1 MMLRLGSVTGLLLL
15 GWTSTTAMAAVT
27 PEQAASLGDR
37 LTPLGAERAANAD
50 GSIPAWEGGLIF
62 ERPADGEER
71 NPARYGELNG
81 DSPLFTITRANLAEH
96 ADMLTVGQKAL
107 FEKFGDSYAMP
118 VYPTRRTAN
127 APDFI
132 YEATAKNALSARLE
146 NDGESLVDAV
156 TGIPFPLPASGKE
169 LIWNHKLRYRGTSLR
184 RYNTQLAVQSNGAF
198 QPYKLR
204 EDVRFHYNQ
213 PGATA
218 AGLENV
224 IIYFLQFTYAP
235 ARQSGN
241 VLLVHE
247 TMDQVSEARRAWLYN
262 PGQRRIRRA
271 PNVAYDNPGTGSDG
285 LRTNDQLDQFN
296 GATDRYTWKIVGKRE
311 MFMPYNAI
319 KLADAALRYD
329 DMALRS
335 HLDPQLT
342 RYERRRVWVLESTLR
357 EGTSHQYKRRTYYI
371 DEDSWSILA
380 VDVYDGR
387 DALWRVQEGHLITV
401 PWMRSVGY
409 AASTVYDL
417 QANRYL
423 VMDLSNEEPL
433 FEETDWPLEHFT
445 TGSVQR
451 MATK

>member
-1 MMLRLGSVTGLLLL
+1 MKVDHRWVMGLLVSMSVSGLANAGVSQAQADRLGDT
-15 GWTSTTAMAAVT
+15 
-27 PEQAASLGDR
+27 
-37 LTPLGAERAANAD
+37 LTPLGAERAGNED
-50 GSIPAWEGGLIF
+50 GSIPVWEGGLVF
-62 ERPADGEER
+62 ERPPAGEER
-71 NPARYGELNG
+71 KPSRYQEVN
-81 DSPLFTITRANLAEH
+81 DDAPIFTITQANLAEH

-107 FEKFGDSYAMP
+107 FDKFSDSYSMP
-118 VYPTRRTAN
+118 VYPTRRTGN
-127 APDFI
+127 APDFV
-132 YEATAKNALSARLE
+132 YEATARNALSAHLE
-146 NDGESLVDAV
+146 NDGESLVDAI
-156 TGIPFPLPASGKE
+156 TGIPFPIPQSGKE

-204 EDVRFHYNQ
+204 EDVRFQYNQ
-213 PGATA
+213 PNVTPAS
-218 AGLENV
+218 LNNV

-235 ARQSGN
+235 ARQSGS

-247 TMDQVSEARRAWLYN
+247 TMDQVAEARRAWLYN

-271 PNVAYDNPGTGSDG
+271 PNVAYDNPGNGSDG

-311 MFMPYNAI
+311 MYMPYNAI
-319 KLADAALRYD
+319 KLADSAVRYK
-329 DMALRS
+329 DMANRS
-335 HLDPQLT
+335 HLEQRLT
-342 RYERRRVWVLESTLR
+342 RYERRRVWVLDSELR
-357 EGTSHQYKRRTYYI
+357 QGTSHMYKRRTYYI
-371 DEDSWSILA
+371 DEDTWSILA

-433 FEETDWPLEHFT
+433 FEETDWALEHFT